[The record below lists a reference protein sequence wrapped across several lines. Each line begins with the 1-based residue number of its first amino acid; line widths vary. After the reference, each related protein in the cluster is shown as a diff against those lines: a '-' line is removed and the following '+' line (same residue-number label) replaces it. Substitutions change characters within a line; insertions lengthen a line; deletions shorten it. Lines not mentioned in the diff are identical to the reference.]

1 MGADC
6 DSLRLIAALTHFS
19 LIAAESSLSSIPQ
32 LVNLQLSVHK
42 REQQLEAKAREV
54 SDAS

>member
-1 MGADC
+1 
-6 DSLRLIAALTHFS
+6 LRLSPPCHP
-19 LIAAESSLSSIPQ
+19 IPQ

>member
-54 SDAS
+54 SDAT

>member
-1 MGADC
+1 MQ
-6 DSLRLIAALTHFS
+6 IAAVCTRHPV
-19 LIAAESSLSSIPQ
+19 PQ

-54 SDAS
+54 SDAN